1 MDYDLIIVGLGP
13 AGISAGLNA
22 SIRRKK
28 SINNRKKIKSFRKKP
43 INKKLFG
50 L

>member
-28 SINNRKKIKSFRKKP
+28 VLIIGKKIKSFRKKA
-43 INKKLFG
+43 NQ
-50 L
+50 